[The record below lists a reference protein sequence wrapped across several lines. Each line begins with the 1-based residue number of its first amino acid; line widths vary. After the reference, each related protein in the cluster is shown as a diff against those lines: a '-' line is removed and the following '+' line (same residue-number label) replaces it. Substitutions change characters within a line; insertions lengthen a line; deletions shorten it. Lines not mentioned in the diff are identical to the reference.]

1 MKQYKKYS
9 EISKMIKIPL
19 HAAVLLYGASMAFLF
34 YKQTGWSGGAVYESD
49 LPVHIRMIVEDG
61 WYYSL
66 TAFVYK
72 AFYAIPVVLPGGVLF
87 GDLAIA
93 LFLALCGVASVYL
106 TAALLRDMQA
116 EETGSLR
123 EGERISGWDV
133 RRENAERNHL
143 ADRCGNA
150 EERQTAVPRGIMRT
164 GLPIDR
170 QNDVRARRKGR
181 LTAWHLLGGLI
192 LNLVM
197 PCYVRGIADG
207 RYIGMESASI
217 WHNSTY
223 IVMKM
228 TGLFCILYYGKLAK
242 KYKAG
247 ISGGEWLAFTVLLS
261 VCTAV
266 KPSFLLVFAPTMA
279 VFLLAGL
286 LRGTPLKKV
295 IVFGSVVFLPL
306 LVVLFQNVVLFGAET
321 GNGWEIRPGY
331 ALSLHSGYP
340 FLSAV
345 FSVFFPLAMLLAF
358 WRELRRDAW
367 FSGAW
372 LMALFGF
379 LEVFLFAETGSRAG
393 DGNFMWGYSFAILM
407 IFAAALVKWGKLG
420 HQAVREERS
429 AGGILKVGAF
439 LVSGLILGWHLYCGI
454 YFYGNLLR
462 GVSYYMW
469 D

>member
-1 MKQYKKYS
+1 MDRYKKYCNAKG
-9 EISKMIKIPL
+9 IL
-19 HAAVLLYGASMAFLF
+19 HILIFAYGLSMVFLF

-72 AFYAIPVVLPGGVLF
+72 AFYTVPVTLPGGALF
-87 GDLAIA
+87 GDAA
-93 LFLALCGVASVYL
+93 VAVFLALCGVASVYL
-106 TAALLRDMQA
+106 TAVLLRDMEKA
-116 EETGSLR
+116 PAA
-123 EGERISGWDV
+123 GEKG
-133 RRENAERNHL
+133 
-143 ADRCGNA
+143 
-150 EERQTAVPRGIMRT
+150 VP
-164 GLPIDR
+164 LE
-170 QNDVRARRKGR
+170 

-228 TGLFCILYYGKLAK
+228 MGLLCVIYCGRLAK
-242 KYKAG
+242 KYRDG
-247 ISGGEWLAFTVLLS
+247 ITGREWLLFTGYLS
-261 VCTAV
+261 ICTAI
-266 KPSFLLVFAPTMA
+266 KPSFLLVFAPAMA
-279 VFLLAGL
+279 VFLLIDFLDGL
-286 LRGTPLKKV
+286 GRKLSFKAVFGRAF
-295 IVFGSVVFLPL
+295 VFGSVVFLPL
-306 LVVLFQNVVLFGAET
+306 FVVLFQNMALFGSDT
-321 GNGWEIRPGY
+321 GNGWEVRPGY

-340 FLSAV
+340 HLSAI
-345 FSVFFPLAMLLAF
+345 FSILFPLAILAAF
-358 WRELRRDAW
+358 LRELWDDRW

-372 LMALFGF
+372 LMALIGF
-379 LEVFLFAETGSRAG
+379 LEVFLFTETGSRAG

-407 IFAAALVKWGKLG
+407 IFAAALVKWAQFGK
-420 HQAVREERS
+420 QV
-429 AGGILKVGAF
+429 LKKELRTEHF
-439 LVSGLILGWHLYCGI
+439 LRTGFFIGSGLILGWHLYCGV
-454 YFYGNLLR
+454 YFYMNLLR